1 MTLFIA
7 LGWACSPKKKSRLDS
22 DSLILQDQTDCNPF
36 NTDCFTIK
44 SFRKSTLLEAKFWT
58 PFRSI
63 VLNEPSSS
71 LQDK

>member
-7 LGWACSPKKKSRLDS
+7 LGWACSPKKKVDWIVI

-44 SFRKSTLLEAKFWT
+44 SFRKSTLLETKFWKI
-58 PFRSI
+58 RSI